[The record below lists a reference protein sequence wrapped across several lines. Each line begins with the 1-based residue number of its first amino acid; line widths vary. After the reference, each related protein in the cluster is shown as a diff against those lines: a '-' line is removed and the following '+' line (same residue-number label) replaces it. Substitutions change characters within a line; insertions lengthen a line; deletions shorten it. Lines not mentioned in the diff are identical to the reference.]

1 MDYDTV
7 TAHDA
12 IGKVRLILL
21 ATFSLTLIFDS
32 SVYKSFGNY
41 FAMCSA
47 TALLIVLTG

>member
-1 MDYDTV
+1 M

-21 ATFSLTLIFDS
+21 ATFSLTLNDS